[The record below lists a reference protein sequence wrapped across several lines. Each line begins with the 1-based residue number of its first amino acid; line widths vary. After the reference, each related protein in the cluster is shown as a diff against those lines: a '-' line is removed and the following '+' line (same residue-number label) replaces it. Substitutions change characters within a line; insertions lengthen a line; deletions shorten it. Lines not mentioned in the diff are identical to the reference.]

1 MYVRKFVYA
10 FMNVRKWLMPSC
22 LSEKWLMPSCL
33 SENWFMPSWM
43 SESYLCLQVC
53 QIMVYAFTFV
63 RKLVNAF
70 MYWLVPGT
78 DFEHDFTIKLK

>member
-1 MYVRKFVYA
+1 
-10 FMNVRKWLMPSC
+10 
-22 LSEKWLMPSCL
+22 
-33 SENWFMPSWM
+33 
-43 SESYLCLQVC
+43 
-53 QIMVYAFTFV
+53 MVYAFTFV